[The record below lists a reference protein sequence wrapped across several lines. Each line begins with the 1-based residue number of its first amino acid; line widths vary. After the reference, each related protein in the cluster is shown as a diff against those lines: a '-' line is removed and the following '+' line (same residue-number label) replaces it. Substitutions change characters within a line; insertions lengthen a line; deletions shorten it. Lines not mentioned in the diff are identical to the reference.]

1 MPSSN
6 VELVQ
11 RLLGVYLSGDQEG
24 LKEIIDPSAEIY
36 GAPGLINSGT
46 YIGYDGFQ
54 EWIRQWEEAWDSAD
68 YDLGEVIEVSDE
80 IVVIPT
86 HIVGRGAGSGVEIES
101 DFGWLFEFRN
111 GRATRFHAYVRPDE
125 ALEAGRKLTGTE

>member
-1 MPSSN
+1 MSSSN

-24 LKEIIDPSAEIY
+24 LREIIDPSAEIY

-80 IVVIPT
+80 IVVIPV
-86 HIVGRGAGSGVEIES
+86 HITVRGAGSGVEIES

-111 GRATRFHAYVRPDE
+111 GRATRFHAYVSPDE
-125 ALEAGRKLTGTE
+125 AHDAAKELTGSA